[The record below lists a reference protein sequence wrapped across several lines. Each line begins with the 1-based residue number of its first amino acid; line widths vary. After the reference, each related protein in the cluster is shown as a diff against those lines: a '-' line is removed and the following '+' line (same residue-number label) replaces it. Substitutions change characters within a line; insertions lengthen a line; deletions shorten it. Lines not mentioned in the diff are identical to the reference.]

1 MSPGTEQPSHRQSNS
16 PHEFVLLEGVARLNN
31 LAFVV
36 AGAVIWSYTFLLI
49 VKVGAF
55 RASTAL
61 HGRQLDL
68 AQRVGFIQRAARLVA
83 VLHTIVINHSL
94 RTLLRGIFAREIK
107 GMYGLLCAIIS
118 RDFSMPFC
126 TLVAI
131 NLLLSNYQTLSPR
144 VLGESTCIA

>member
-1 MSPGTEQPSHRQSNS
+1 MSPGREQPLHHQSNS
-16 PHEFVLLEGVARLNN
+16 PHEFILLEGVARLNN

-36 AGAVIWSYTFLLI
+36 AGAVIWRHTLLLI

-61 HGRQLDL
+61 HGRDADL
-68 AQRVGFIQRAARLVA
+68 AQRVGFIQRAARLVT

-94 RTLLRGIFAREIK
+94 RTLLRGIFARETK

-118 RDFSMPFC
+118 HDFSMPLLI
-126 TLVAI
+126 LVAI
-131 NLLLSNYQTLSPR
+131 NVLLSNNQTLSPM
-144 VLGESTCIA
+144 GESTCIA